1 MNGIAMAFCYFSWGT
16 QSFKVSVIEDAELL
30 LPVTYD
36 GLPDWSF
43 MEKYIRAVEKV
54 VIKDVVDRKDKEI
67 KKTKELVS

>member
-1 MNGIAMAFCYFSWGT
+1 MLFRSYWDG
-16 QSFKVSVIEDAELL
+16 KVENDRIL

-43 MEKYIRAVEKV
+43 MENYIRAVEKV
-54 VIKDVVDRKDKEI
+54 VIKDVVDWKDEEI